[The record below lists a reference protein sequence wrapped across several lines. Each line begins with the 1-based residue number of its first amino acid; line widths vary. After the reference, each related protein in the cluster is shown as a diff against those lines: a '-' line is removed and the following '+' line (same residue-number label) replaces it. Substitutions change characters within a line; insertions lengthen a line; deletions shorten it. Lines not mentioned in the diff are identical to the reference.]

1 MAAEQAQE
9 TPQHGIKSIEIGAR
23 VLLALEHG
31 RGPLTLTEVA
41 RQSDLHPA
49 KAHRYLASLVR
60 TGLASQDAA
69 TGLYDLGPASRH
81 LGVEALRRVDSVRSA
96 LARVVDLRD
105 ATGHTVCLAVWGEH
119 GPTMVSWDTGAHPLP
134 MVIRVGATLPLLDSA
149 VGSVFL
155 AHLPRAVTASA
166 LTAQQE
172 QGATRVVAEPEIEA
186 LAKTIRR
193 DGYASTANKLIFGL
207 AALAAPVFGADGKI
221 ELAVGLVLPA
231 RLATER
237 AVGELAVELRAS
249 AGAISRELGFGG

>member
-1 MAAEQAQE
+1 MAAEQTHE
-9 TPQHGIKSIEIGAR
+9 TTQHGIKSIEIGAR
-23 VLLALEHG
+23 VLGALEHG

-60 TGLASQDAA
+60 TGLASQDA
-69 TGLYDLGPASRH
+69 TSGLYDLGPASRR
-81 LGVEALRRVDSVRSA
+81 LGVEALRRVDSVRTA

-105 ATGHTVCLAVWGEH
+105 ATGHTVCLAVWGEQ

-134 MVIRVGATLPLLDSA
+134 MVIRVGSTLPLLDSA

-166 LTAQQE
+166 LAAQQE
-172 QGATRVVAEPEIEA
+172 QGATRVLPEAEVEA
-186 LAKTIRR
+186 LAETIRR
-193 DGYASTANKLIFGL
+193 DGYASTKNSMIFGL
-207 AALAAPVFGADGKI
+207 AALVAPVFGADGQI

-231 RLATER
+231 RLATDE
-237 AVGELAVELRAS
+237 AVADLALDLQAN
-249 AGAISRELGFGG
+249 AGAISRELGFSG